1 MSKPSDGAVTRR
13 SQATR
18 TRLIS
23 VAEALFASR
32 SIENVSLNEV
42 SKAAGQKNSSAC
54 QYHFGDKQGL
64 LQVIL
69 DRHVAGITAAR
80 EVLLN
85 RLEESESP
93 SGLRSLV
100 NAFVQPIAAKLDDA
114 DGGRAFIRINA
125 QLIALHTMS
134 VHGTPASPL
143 RLARSDRFVQALR
156 QALRSTYLPETVARQ
171 RLLLAA
177 VLVFHGLDDHV
188 RMLETG
194 SADRLESNTRLFIA
208 NLEDSI
214 TALLSAP
221 ISDATREL
229 CISLEAEGDIVLPP
243 SSTGPA

>member
-125 QLIALHTMS
+125 QLIALHTLS

-156 QALRSTYLPETVARQ
+156 QKELRKNPSISETIDWARALLLLNADELGAEVVLDTLYVLLKFERDIEAVLPEIDELVAN
-171 RLLLAA
+171 A
-177 VLVFHGLDDHV
+177 
-188 RMLETG
+188 
-194 SADRLESNTRLFIA
+194 IA
-208 NLEDSI
+208 H
-214 TALLSAP
+214 
-221 ISDATREL
+221 
-229 CISLEAEGDIVLPP
+229 
-243 SSTGPA
+243 